1 MLQRLLRLLIAAL
14 FAFCLSQHLSA
25 QFLPQYMKQTNQHTV
40 SDGQIKKVLF
50 IGDSMTGWLAE
61 RLNAYGAENGFEV
74 SAVIWDG
81 STIRKW
87 GNAPLEA
94 IIEREKPDAVFMS
107 LGLNEL
113 LERNPERR
121 YAAALDNILKAVGN
135 RKFVWVGPPSWP
147 GKGKG
152 ETLNNWLAD
161 KLGDTRY
168 FNSSALTLQRQS
180 ATNPHPTRAATQ
192 KWADTFVEWL
202 GNNDSI
208 SFGTLARP
216 TQHQMLRGKSYTHVR
231 MKDTP
236 R

>member
-113 LERNPERR
+113 LERNRSAVMRR
-121 YAAALDNILKAVGN
+121 RSTIYSKPWATASLCGWGH
-135 RKFVWVGPPSWP
+135 RHGPARE
-147 GKGKG
+147 KGK
-152 ETLNNWLAD
+152 
-161 KLGDTRY
+161 
-168 FNSSALTLQRQS
+168 
-180 ATNPHPTRAATQ
+180 H
-192 KWADTFVEWL
+192 
-202 GNNDSI
+202 
-208 SFGTLARP
+208 
-216 TQHQMLRGKSYTHVR
+216 
-231 MKDTP
+231 
-236 R
+236 